1 MPTGGAS
8 CSVILTCLE
17 VLQAGEKQN
26 SENGIAYSLHFALLY
41 QYARQKVWRS
51 FSVLIVSRGNWLGKP
66 ANIKAENNG
75 AVVYVGSSLTVHNPL
90 CFVRKLWLN
99 KLMRCFYW
107 SVSLK
112 W

>member
-17 VLQAGEKQN
+17 VLQACEKQN

-51 FSVLIVSRGNWLGKP
+51 FSVLIVSRGGLLWKP
-66 ANIKAENNG
+66 ANIKAEKNG
-75 AVVYVGSSLTVHNPL
+75 AVVYVGSSLAVHNPL
-90 CFVRKLWLN
+90 FFFHKLWLY
-99 KLMRCFYW
+99 KLMRSFYW
-107 SVSLK
+107 SVSSE

>member
-17 VLQAGEKQN
+17 VLQACEKQN

-51 FSVLIVSRGNWLGKP
+51 FSVLIVSRGNWWGKP

-75 AVVYVGSSLTVHNPL
+75 AVVYVGSSLTMHNPL
-90 CFVRKLWLN
+90 FFVLKLWLN
-99 KLMRCFYW
+99 KLMRSFYW

>member
-8 CSVILTCLE
+8 CSVILTSLE
-17 VLQAGEKQN
+17 VLRACEKQN

-51 FSVLIVSRGNWLGKP
+51 FSVLIVSRGDWLWKP
-66 ANIKAENNG
+66 ANIKGENNG

-90 CFVRKLWLN
+90 CFVANCDWIN
-99 KLMRCFYW
+99 
-107 SVSLK
+107 
-112 W
+112 

>member
-17 VLQAGEKQN
+17 VLQACEKQN

-51 FSVLIVSRGNWLGKP
+51 FWACLHGVGDPGLVELVS
-66 ANIKAENNG
+66 
-75 AVVYVGSSLTVHNPL
+75 
-90 CFVRKLWLN
+90 FVFTLWGTQN
-99 KLMRCFYW
+99 KRNLPH
-107 SVSLK
+107 
-112 W
+112 